1 MENKY
6 LAGLFMENLK
16 LFLKARIIGFD
27 YLLNPETN
35 ELHKVQSNFLSSHN
49 LHRANLKK
57 FIGITNIG
65 FFKIED
71 LFSGTPYNVWD
82 LQTGDL
88 IGTFNLNKCKH
99 CFGG

>member
-1 MENKY
+1 MDSKD
-6 LAGLFMENLK
+6 LAGLFLENLM
-16 LFLKARIIGFD
+16 LLLKARNIGFD
-27 YLLNPETN
+27 YILNPETK
-35 ELHKVQSNFLSSHN
+35 ELHKVQSDFLSSHN

-65 FFKIED
+65 FVKIEN
-71 LFSGTPYNVWD
+71 LFKGTPYKVWN

-88 IGTFNLNKCKH
+88 IGTYKLNKCKH